1 MGLSDLFWV
10 FLIFSALQPLT
21 RQKWLEASRLR
32 LLKRLEQTRS
42 SIAIALV
49 HRQELIRAADA
60 IVMDENAMLGPV
72 DPQIGQSPAA
82 SLLTVLAHK
91 EPKDIDDQTLILAD
105 VACKA
110 LAQVRATVRELLSTC
125 LSREQAEAL
134 ADKISSGT
142 WTHDYPSTAEEAK
155 AMGFPVSTD
164 IPPEIYQLMH
174 LFPQPTHTRPTVE
187 YIPLPH
193 RRGQDQHGA

>member
-21 RQKWLEASRLR
+21 RQKWLEASQLR

-82 SLLTVLAHK
+82 SLLAVLTHK
-91 EPKDIDDQTLILAD
+91 EPVVIMRL
-105 VACKA
+105 
-110 LAQVRATVRELLSTC
+110 
-125 LSREQAEAL
+125 
-134 ADKISSGT
+134 
-142 WTHDYPSTAEEAK
+142 
-155 AMGFPVSTD
+155 
-164 IPPEIYQLMH
+164 
-174 LFPQPTHTRPTVE
+174 
-187 YIPLPH
+187 
-193 RRGQDQHGA
+193 